1 MGIPTLISNN
11 AITSSTT
18 TLDITSGIDSTY
30 DEYMF
35 VITDYHP
42 VDDSRALKMAAST
55 DSGSDSYGL
64 LATSTMGKAHHLE
77 SGATQFG
84 YHADGD
90 VNQAQ
95 PIFVMSPEVGNDND
109 ENGAAIVHLFNPAS
123 TTYVKHFLI
132 RTAQTIS
139 NPGSADVLVGG
150 YFNTTS
156 NIDAVRFSANIG
168 NIENIYVQMYGI
180 S

>member
-1 MGIPTLISNN
+1 MGIPTLLSNN
-11 AITSSTT
+11 VVTSATAQ
-18 TLDITSGIDSTY
+18 LDITSNIDSTY

-42 VDDSRALKMAAST
+42 VNDSVALRMHAST
-55 DSGSDSYGL
+55 DGGTNFTLDAHST
-64 LATSTMGKAHHLE
+64 ATKAHHLE
-77 SGATQFG
+77 SGATQFS
-84 YHADGD
+84 YHTDLDRNAD
-90 VNQAQ
+90 
-95 PIFVMSPEVGNDND
+95 PIYIMSPEVGNDND
-109 ENGAAIVHLFNPAS
+109 ENGAAILHLFAPAS

-139 NPGSADVLVGG
+139 NPGSADALVGG
-150 YFNTTS
+150 YFDTTS
-156 NIDAVRFSANIG
+156 DIDAVRFSANSG